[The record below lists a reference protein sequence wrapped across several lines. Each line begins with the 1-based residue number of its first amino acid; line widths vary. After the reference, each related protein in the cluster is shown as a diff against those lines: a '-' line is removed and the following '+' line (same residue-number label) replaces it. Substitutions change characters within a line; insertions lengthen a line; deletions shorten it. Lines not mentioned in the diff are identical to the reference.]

1 MEATLKYPIV
11 HASRQIGGRSMGKD
25 GGSKNTEGGE
35 EAPNTLKSKQVARVI
50 DLLCEGPIFGIV
62 DANGDLNIRK
72 GTYYDGVVVQRSDDV
87 MNFSNPN
94 IQFRSGTQ
102 SQTMMTGFTSEEAPE
117 GVGLQLFKKS
127 VPIVRNI
134 INTDFDRCRIT
145 VSIPTLQKV
154 DKENGN
160 TYGTEVQFRIELQ
173 NNGGGW
179 AKIGDYTISGKTT
192 STYQRSYTFNL
203 PKPGP
208 WNIRLSRLTADS
220 ESQYLMNDIYWD
232 DFTAILDDKVA
243 YANSAVVGT
252 IIDAE
257 QFRAIPKRTY
267 DVKGLLIRYPNNMDP
282 DTGTYDVSNGVNT
295 GTPQPWDGSTF
306 AFGWC
311 NNPAWVLYDLIYNG
325 RYGIGDYLPAS
336 MLDKWSFYKAG
347 VFCDQRVWTGK
358 YNASGVK
365 TYERRYV
372 CNITI
377 RDRQEAYDLLNQM
390 ASIFRGFTYW
400 SGGQLV
406 LVADQPES
414 PVDIYTNANA
424 IDGVFSYSGTDL
436 RSRHTQVT
444 IGWND
449 PRQLGESR
457 LAVVEDQD
465 AISRLG
471 LMTAQEMAYG
481 CTSESQAIRHGKW
494 TLYTENYEDDSIS
507 FSTGLNG
514 AYLRPGSIIKVMDVN
529 VAGKRR
535 GGRVGAGTT
544 HDDIYFD
551 APLAVTAGQVYQI
564 SCLIVTDEDT
574 SSVQMRGFTA
584 ATSGTITYVHL
595 GNGFSR
601 APAPDSVFV
610 VTAEDILE
618 ATLWRVINIKQDG
631 IDKYDVSGVRHYPE
645 KWDYVEKNIAFSEP
659 DVSDISA
666 KPPAVT
672 NAKVIEYLVQTSSIS
687 LQVMATFSWSSL
699 SPLFDVNWHRVGDN
713 WHRERTDQHAI
724 NLAVT
729 AGEYQFQVTPI
740 GTLGLKGPM
749 TQVNKA
755 IIGLTAPPL
764 TPTGFRITIIGSV
777 AMFKWNPAT
786 EIDVRV
792 GGKFELRFSPQAS
805 GAVWNTAQIV
815 LTSIPGTATSAES
828 TYQAGTWML
837 RVFDIDGRPSPSW
850 ATIIGLAADSQYVEF
865 LRIEEH
871 PDWAGVHDGTDIRAP
886 QDWLVIGPTGGLWD
900 SQTTN
905 MSTWPEVDLLDIP
918 VDEPTPEP
926 RGVYT
931 FYHSLDAGGAFSV
944 RLSADVLAFPFYENA
959 DTVDERDGA
968 VDTWLSWDDAGT
980 DLYGEIQLEIRM
992 TLDDPLSPTAIWSDW
1007 ARFVTGE
1014 YFGRAW
1020 NFRAILTAPLGQNI
1034 GVETLSITGDFI
1046 NKFDAGQDVVY
1057 NANQMRIYFRVKF
1070 YTIPAIV
1077 VTVQNALSTDKIIVS
1092 NDPLLKTREYFTLE
1106 ILDTGG
1112 GHPINTRTF
1121 DWHAQGY

>member
-1 MEATLKYPIV
+1 MDAMLKYPIV
-11 HASRQIGGRSMGKD
+11 HANRQIGGRSMGK
-25 GGSKNTEGGE
+25 GGSDNTEGGE

-62 DANGDLNIRK
+62 DRNGDYNIAK
-72 GTYYDGVVVQRSDDV
+72 GTYYDGVVVQRSDGV

-94 IQFRSGTQ
+94 IQFRQGTQ
-102 SQTMMTGFTSEEAPE
+102 SQTMMAGFTSEESPE
-117 GVGLQLFKKS
+117 DVRLELIKKN

-134 INTDFDRCRIT
+134 LNTDFDRCRVT
-145 VSIPTLQKV
+145 VSIPSLQVV

-160 TYGTEVQFRIELQ
+160 ISGSEVAFRIELQ

-179 AKIGDYTISGKTT
+179 AKIGDYTITGKTT

-220 ESQYLMNDIYWD
+220 DSQYLMNDIFWD

-243 YANSAVVGT
+243 YTNSAVVGT

-282 DTGTYDVSNGVNT
+282 DTGTYS
-295 GTPQPWDGSTF
+295 GTWDGSTF

-372 CNITI
+372 CNIII
-377 RDRQEAYDLLNQM
+377 RDRQEAYDLLTQM

-414 PVDIYTNANA
+414 PVDLYTNANVV
-424 IDGVFSYSGTDL
+424 DGVFSYSGTDL
-436 RSRHTQVT
+436 RARHTQVT

-449 PRQLGESR
+449 PAQLGETR
-457 LAVVEDQD
+457 IAVVEDQD

-471 LMTAQEMAYG
+471 LMTAQEQAFG

-494 TLYTENYEDDSIS
+494 TLYTENYEDDSIN
-507 FSTGLNG
+507 FSTGVNG

-544 HDDIYFD
+544 HDLIYFD
-551 APLAVTAGQVYQI
+551 APVSVTAGAGYQI

-574 SSVQMRGFTA
+574 ATVQMRSFTA
-584 ATSGTITYVHL
+584 AASGTITFVDL
-595 GNGFSR
+595 ANGFSR

-610 VTAEDILE
+610 ITDDDVLE
-618 ATLWRVINIKQDG
+618 ATLWRVINVKQDG

-659 DVSDISA
+659 DISDISA

-672 NAKVIEYLVQTSSIS
+672 NAKVIEYLLQTSSIS

-699 SPLFDVNWHRVGDN
+699 SPLFDVNWHKVGDN
-713 WHRERTDQHAI
+713 WTHERTDQHAI
-724 NLAVT
+724 NVPVT
-729 AGEYQFQVTPI
+729 AGNYQFQVTPI

-749 TQVNKA
+749 TQINKT
-755 IIGLTAPPL
+755 IVGLTAPPAN
-764 TPTGFRITIIGSV
+764 PTGFRITILGNV
-777 AMFKWNPAT
+777 AMFKWDAAK

-792 GGKFELRFSPQAS
+792 GGRFEMRFTPQAT

-815 LTSIPGTATSAES
+815 VPSIPGTATSAES
-828 TYQAGTWML
+828 TYQPGTWML

-850 ATIIGLAADSQYVEF
+850 ASIIGLAADSQYVQF
-865 LRIEEH
+865 LEIDEH
-871 PDWAGVHDGTDIRAP
+871 PDWLGLHDGTTIKLP
-886 QDWLVIGPTGGLWD
+886 QDWLVIGLVGGEWD
-900 SQTTN
+900 AQETN
-905 MSTWPEVDLLDIP
+905 MSAWADVDVLEVPIGAEVP
-918 VDEPTPEP
+918 AP

-931 FYHSLDAGGAFSV
+931 FANSLDAGGAFSV
-944 RLSADVLAFPFYENA
+944 RLAADVLAFPYYQNA
-959 DTVDERDGA
+959 ETFDERDEL
-968 VDTWLSWDDAGT
+968 VDEMESWDDAATG
-980 DLYGEIQLEIRM
+980 LYGEIQLEIRS
-992 TLDDPLSPTAIWSDW
+992 TLDDPLLPTAIWSDW
-1007 ARFVTGE
+1007 ARFITGE
-1014 YFGRAW
+1014 YFARAW
-1020 NFRAILTAPLGQNI
+1020 NFRAILTAPAGQNI
-1034 GVETLSITGDFI
+1034 GIETLSITGDFL
-1046 NKFDAGQDVVY
+1046 NKFDAAQDVLY
-1057 NANQMRIYFRVKF
+1057 NANLMKVYFRIKF
-1070 YTIPAIV
+1070 YTIPSIV
-1077 VTVQNALSTDKIIVS
+1077 VTLQDALTTDKIVL
-1092 NDPLLKTREYFTLE
+1092 PTGAGMKTTEYFTIE
-1106 ILDTGG
+1106 IIASGG
-1112 GHPINTRTF
+1112 GHPTGLRTF